1 MLTDNIIQEIATE
14 QATSSSKRFIGANT
28 IEASLVDIQHNHI
41 VPSYIKDYEPLIS
54 IGDFVQSTYDVV
66 KHYLEG
72 EEILAPSIRLS
83 HEIRGRIPEARHK
96 QASELLEHEKTI
108 FYERAMFVIDIP
120 SITQEIDGQ
129 PMHLSIGGVKSY
141 SEDNFNSKKG
151 ALESFKLFVGFQVKV
166 CNNMCIWTDGTKLG
180 VKVRSIGEL
189 MDTTMEMLNNY
200 NPQEH
205 IEQLNSLTNYYLT
218 EKQFALMLG
227 RARLYNFLPYS
238 LKKQIP
244 PLLYTDTQISNVAK
258 DYFQDNSFCRNE
270 QGDISLWKVFNLL
283 TNSNKASYI
292 DQFLGRAVNAYD
304 FTQQIANAVERKQE
318 SWYLS

>member
-1 MLTDNIIQEIATE
+1 MLTDNIIQEIVTE
-14 QATSSSKRFIGANT
+14 QATSSSKCFIGANT
-28 IEASLVDIQHNHI
+28 IEASLEDIQHNHI
-41 VPSYIKDYEPLIS
+41 VPSYTKDYEPLIS

-66 KHYLEG
+66 KHYLEE

-83 HEIRGRIPEARHK
+83 HPIKGRIPEARHK
-96 QASELLEHEKTI
+96 QASDLHEHERTI

-141 SEDNFNSKKG
+141 GEDNFNAKKG
-151 ALESFKLFVGFQVKV
+151 ALESFKLFVGFQVQV
-166 CNNMCIWTDGTKLG
+166 CNNMCIWTDGAKLG

-200 NPQEH
+200 NPKKH
-205 IEQLNSLTNYYLT
+205 IEQLNSLTNYSLT

-227 RARLYNFLPYS
+227 RARLYNFLPYA
-238 LKKQIP
+238 LKKEIP
-244 PLLYTDTQISNVAK
+244 SLLYTDTQISNVAK
-258 DYFQDNSFCRNE
+258 DYFLDHSFCRNE

-292 DQFLGRAVNAYD
+292 DQFLSRAVNAFD
-304 FTQQIANAVERKQE
+304 FTQQIANAVEGKQE

>member
-14 QATSSSKRFIGANT
+14 QVTSSSKCFIGANT
-28 IEASLVDIQHNHI
+28 IEASLAEIQHNHI
-41 VPSYIKDYEPLIS
+41 VPSYTKDLEPLIS

-72 EEILAPSIRLS
+72 EEILAPSILLS
-83 HEIRGRIPEARHK
+83 HPIKGRIPEARHK

-141 SEDNFNSKKG
+141 SEDNFNAKKG

-205 IEQLNSLTNYYLT
+205 IEQLNSFTNYYLT

-227 RARLYNFLPYS
+227 RARLYNFLPYA

-258 DYFQDNSFCRNE
+258 DYFQDKSFCRNE

-304 FTQQIANAVERKQE
+304 FTQQIANAVQGKQE